1 MNAAATAGVPLGRRG
16 KDVVSSAAAAF
27 FNRKRK
33 NEARAMS
40 RDRDSGR
47 IQRLWLLAGLLALL
61 AAAALPCDLAVARH
75 FHMHPLRGDL
85 KRLVH
90 LAEVFGYGG
99 SVAMILITVA
109 ILDVRGPRA
118 ALLPGVTTSAAGLV
132 ANVAKLL
139 VGRLRPHQLDWN
151 APLPSTFLVWLPW
164 WMPQRLGRPYT
175 SDVQS
180 FPSGHAAAAAGLAIG
195 LACLYPRGRWWFA
208 CLAALAGLQ
217 RLAAEAH
224 YLSDVLAGA
233 ALGCLAAAACLAAGA
248 DRLIPDA
255 KAAPAEAPAARNDA
269 ASPPGG

>member
-1 MNAAATAGVPLGRRG
+1 M
-16 KDVVSSAAAAF
+16 SSV
-27 FNRKRK
+27 
-33 NEARAMS
+33 
-40 RDRDSGR
+40 RDSGP

-61 AAAALPCDLAVARH
+61 AAAAVPCDLAVARH

-132 ANVAKLL
+132 ANLTKLL
-139 VGRLRPHQLDWN
+139 VARLRPHQLDWN
-151 APLPSTFLVWLPW
+151 DPAPSTFLVWLPW
-164 WMPQRLGRPYT
+164 WAPQRLGRPYT

-180 FPSGHAAAAAGLAIG
+180 FPSGHAATAVGLAIG

-208 CLAALAGLQ
+208 CLAALAALQ
-217 RLAAEAH
+217 RLVAEAH

-233 ALGCLAAAACLAAGA
+233 ALSCLAAAACLAAGA

-255 KAAPAEAPAARNDA
+255 KAASAEAPAARNDA
-269 ASPPGG
+269 PSSHGC